1 MASSSLTPL
10 KPTSLIFT
18 NSQTIRPQRP
28 QPTVR
33 CGPRDNRGPL
43 HKGRVLSSEAIQAIQ
58 ALKRANSKSN
68 SDDLDH
74 VASKTLT
81 RLVKA
86 DLLAAFHE
94 LLRQDQCDLALRVFS
109 AVRSEIW
116 YRPDCNLYAGM
127 AAALAR
133 NGRAAEIDGVVAEL
147 EREGVGEGGGISR
160 LIRGLV
166 GAGRRE
172 AVVRVYGVMRREGVG
187 VDDEYV
193 SKVLSR
199 GLKRLGEEGVAGQVE
214 RDFLESCEGVV
225 GR

>member
-18 NSQTIRPQRP
+18 NPQTLRP
-28 QPTVR
+28 QPTIR

-58 ALKRANSKSN
+58 ALKRTNSKSN
-68 SDDLDH
+68 NNDLDH

-116 YRPDCNLYAGM
+116 YRPDCNLYAEIV
-127 AAALAR
+127 AALAR

-147 EREGVGEGGGISR
+147 EREGVGQGGGISR

-166 GAGRRE
+166 GTGRRE
-172 AVVRVYGVMRREGVG
+172 AVVRVYGVMRRESVG
-187 VDDEYV
+187 VDEYV
-193 SKVLSR
+193 AKVLSR
-199 GLKRLGEEGVAGQVE
+199 GLRRLGEEGVAGQVE
-214 RDFLESCEGVV
+214 REFLESYEGVV